1 MDISATAFL
10 STFYALRDGHVRY
23 QIGDGLGKVRHLS
36 DAPSTVTGLDCSGFV
51 QYMIYRCT
59 DPHVR
64 IPAGSSLQEQY
75 FRNNH
80 YVEIPYADHAWKND
94 DVVRIGF
101 RDRTD
106 NLIRHVWLVI
116 NGFTYESTTRAGR
129 DGPTSFH
136 WSARTEQADNFYIVG
151 PTRNFLWVEL
161 SGGVRAA

>member
-23 QIGDGLGKVRHLS
+23 EIGEGLGKIRRLS

-64 IPAGSSLQEQY
+64 IPAGSWHQEQY

-101 RDRTD
+101 RDRTAD
-106 NLIRHVWLVI
+106 LIRHVWLVI
-116 NGFTYESTTRAGR
+116 NGFTYESTKRAGR
-129 DGPTSFH
+129 NGPTSFH

-151 PTRNFLWVEL
+151 PASNFLWVEL